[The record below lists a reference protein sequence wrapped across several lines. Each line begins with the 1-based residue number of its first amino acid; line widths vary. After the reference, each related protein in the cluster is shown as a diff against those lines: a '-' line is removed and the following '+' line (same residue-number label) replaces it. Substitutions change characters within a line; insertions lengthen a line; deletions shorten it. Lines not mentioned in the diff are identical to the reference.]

1 MEQSLL
7 QMMDDIDKIMVKC
20 TEIQE
25 KGEVETHSKNKVMG
39 L

>member
-20 TEIQE
+20 IEIQE
-25 KGEVETHSKNKVMG
+25 EVEVETRTLRIK
-39 L
+39 